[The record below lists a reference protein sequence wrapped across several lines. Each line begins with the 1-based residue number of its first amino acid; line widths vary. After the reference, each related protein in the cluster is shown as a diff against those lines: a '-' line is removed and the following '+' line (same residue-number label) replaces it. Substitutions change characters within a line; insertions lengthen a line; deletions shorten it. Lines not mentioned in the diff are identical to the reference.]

1 MNTLFLVTMIIQA
14 IFGLGF
20 TLIPG
25 FMLAPFGVTLDPIAE
40 VFVNLFGA
48 ALLGYL
54 VLLWYARKSNN
65 LDFKKGTIYCHFVYS
80 LIAMVVMIIANLSG
94 LVNAMGW
101 VIVAKYVVL
110 LIWFGYFLTKK

>member
-1 MNTLFLVTMIIQA
+1 MIIAA

-25 FMLAPFGVTLDPIAE
+25 FMLAPFGVTPEPFAK
-40 VFVNLFGA
+40 VFVNLFGS

-54 VLLWYARKSNN
+54 VLFWFARRSNN
-65 LDFKKGTIYCHFVYS
+65 MDFKKGTVYSLFVYS
-80 LIAMVVMIIANLSG
+80 LIALIIMVIANVTG

-101 VIVAKYVVL
+101 VIVAKYFAQL
-110 LIWFGYFLTKK
+110 AWSGYFVFKK

>member
-25 FMLAPFGVTLDPIAE
+25 LLLAPFGVTLDPIAN

-54 VLLWYARKSNN
+54 VLLWYARRSNN
-65 LDFKKGTIYCHFVYS
+65 PEFKKATIYCHFVYS
-80 LIAMVVMIIANLSG
+80 LIAAVIMVIANVSG

-101 VIVAKYVVL
+101 IIVAKYVVL
-110 LIWFGYFLTKK
+110 LIWFGYFIVRK

>member
-20 TLIPG
+20 TLIPD
-25 FMLAPFGVTLDPIAE
+25 FMLAPFGVALEPVAK

-65 LDFKKGTIYCHFVYS
+65 PEFKKATIYCHFVYS
-80 LIAMVVMIIANLSG
+80 LIAAVIMVIANLSG

-101 VIVAKYVVL
+101 IIVAKYVIL
-110 LIWFGYFLTKK
+110 LIWFGYFIVRK